1 MADPRWSG
9 PPEGIAETFELGSP
23 AALISNNSVWVTETS
38 HHGLAAGISGAN
50 TASTLGAWQGFG
62 SNASAVAAN
71 GLNAGLLT
79 TAGWTAHKVAV
90 TQGAIEAFTTAR
102 SSVIP
107 SVVIKTNRTERE
119 AMDKANP
126 GALWSLTPAIIER
139 DMEYYG
145 EHWPHNSSVGLG
157 YSTAMS
163 GFTAALGMPAPL
175 ASEAASPAAPAEAGD
190 ALAQAA
196 ATTGGQDG
204 VSLSSQAAQAAG
216 QVPASSAGGATD
228 QISSLMGPLQQAASS
243 VVQPLAG
250 VFQAPMQ
257 GLQSVASLPSSLMG
271 STSGMFS
278 SATAQE
284 AAAAES
290 VVGPLGAGGGAAGGI
305 GAAGGLAGAA
315 GAAGGAGGAYPGAGL
330 TSYTR
335 PTSTFEP
342 ETGGRPTGLRTVGSN
357 AAETASRTTSL
368 GSGVNGMPMAPSAMA
383 ARGNGD
389 DSSQG
394 AVTHARIV
402 VAGERV
408 ESE

>member
-1 MADPRWSG
+1 MPGDPRWTG
-9 PPEGIAETFELGSP
+9 PPEDIAATFEAGSP
-23 AALISNNSVWVTETS
+23 ASVISNNLVWITETS
-38 HHGLAAGISGAN
+38 HHGLAAGVSSAN
-50 TASTLGAWQGFG
+50 TVSTLGSWQGFG
-62 SNASAVAAN
+62 ANASGAAAN
-71 GLNAGLLT
+71 GLNAALQT

-90 TQGAIEAFTTAR
+90 TQGAIDAFTTAR
-102 SSVIP
+102 SSIVP
-107 SVVIKTNRTERE
+107 SVVVKGNRTERE

-126 GALWSLTPAIIER
+126 GALWSFTPAIIER
-139 DMEYYG
+139 DLEYYG

-175 ASEAASPAAPAEAGD
+175 APAGASPAAPAEAGE

-216 QVPASSAGGATD
+216 QAPAAGASGITDQLGSLIGPVQEAASSA
-228 QISSLMGPLQQAASS
+228 
-243 VVQPLAG
+243 VQPLAG
-250 VFQAPMQ
+250 IFQTPLQ

-271 STSGMFS
+271 SAGGLFS

-284 AAAAES
+284 AAQVEAVA
-290 VVGPLGAGGGAAGGI
+290 GPLAGSSGAAGGI
-305 GAAGGLAGAA
+305 GAGVA
-315 GAAGGAGGAYPGAGL
+315 GAAGGVGAFSGAGL

-342 ETGGRPTGLRTVGSN
+342 EPGGRPTGLRTVASN
-357 AAETASRTTSL
+357 APAVPTPTSRL
-368 GSGVNGMPMAPSAMA
+368 GSGVNGMPMAPGAL

-389 DSSQG
+389 NSAQQAD
-394 AVTHARIV
+394 VTHARIV
-402 VAGERV
+402 VADDRV
-408 ESE
+408 EQG